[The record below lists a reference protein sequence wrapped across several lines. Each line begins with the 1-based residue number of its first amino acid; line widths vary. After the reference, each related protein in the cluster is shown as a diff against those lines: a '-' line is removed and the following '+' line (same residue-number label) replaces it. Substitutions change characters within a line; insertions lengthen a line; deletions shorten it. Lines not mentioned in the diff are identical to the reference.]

1 MKEDQM
7 TKFFLGVYGHTV
19 LDHIITVPRLPPP
32 NTSIELIDRRVFF
45 GGTGANIA
53 RIASSLGA
61 KTALSSFVGEDFPAE
76 YEEVLKASN
85 VDISEVMKVK
95 GYLTPVAWIFSDQE
109 HDQICV
115 IDQGPYRDSGSFD
128 LHENTVRNS
137 EIVHICTGRP
147 EYYTKIVDLAID
159 LGTKVSF
166 DPAQEIHYVYNK
178 ETFNEFLRRSNHF
191 FANESELRAAL
202 KFTGL
207 DEPTELAQMVDLLVV
222 TLGGKGSIVF
232 HEGEKCEIP
241 AIEPLR
247 TEEATGMGDAFRAGF
262 YAAWSRDLDFE
273 SCGWTGS
280 ATASFAM
287 ESRGGQTNIPSWED
301 VLSRVDESRRAL

>member
-1 MKEDQM
+1 M
-7 TKFFLGVYGHTV
+7 TEFFLGVYGHTV

-53 RIASSLGA
+53 RIASSLGTR
-61 KTALSSFVGEDFPAE
+61 TALSSFVGEDFPTA
-76 YEEVLKASN
+76 YEEALRASG
-85 VDISEVMKVK
+85 VDVSEVVKVE
-95 GYLTPVAWIFSDQE
+95 GYLTPVAWIFSDE
-109 HDQICV
+109 KHNQICV
-115 IDQGPYRDSGSFD
+115 IDQGPYRDSGTFD
-128 LHENTVRNS
+128 IQENTVRNS

-147 EYYTKIVDLAID
+147 EYYAKIVDLAIE

-178 ETFNEFLRRSNHF
+178 KTFNEFIHRSNHF
-191 FANESELRAAL
+191 FANESELGAAL

-207 DEPTELAQMVDLLVV
+207 NESTDLAETVDLLVV
-222 TLGGKGSIVF
+222 TLGAKGSVIF
-232 HEGEKCEIP
+232 HEGEKYEIP
-241 AIEPLR
+241 AIETQR

-262 YAAWSRDLDFE
+262 YAGWSRGLDFE

-280 ATASFAM
+280 AAASFAM

-301 VLSRVDESRRAL
+301 VLSRVDESRRAE